1 MYLWQLTNNQQKLV
15 GVADPV
21 SAVCGKAL
29 SVGQGDGQHQF
40 QLLFVFQLRNG
51 ESDVSQISLKLIF
64 CIGFVK
70 GQCLLAQF
78 LAIVGQKYGLALM
91 SFEPGRGPKIGSHVM
106 KFSMDSGN
114 ADYNPFESFKKA
126 AMLPEADD
134 ECAMMVLHPGFVDEY
149 VLTTSY
155 ITTQRA
161 LEVAFAT
168 NPEVPAWCE
177 ANNVKLMTYA
187 DL

>member
-70 GQCLLAQF
+70 GQCLL
-78 LAIVGQKYGLALM
+78 
-91 SFEPGRGPKIGSHVM
+91 
-106 KFSMDSGN
+106 DSSW
-114 ADYNPFESFKKA
+114 PLWVRT
-126 AMLPEADD
+126 MEASWQ
-134 ECAMMVLHPGFVDEY
+134 EMVSPSLVIEG
-149 VLTTSY
+149 TCT
-155 ITTQRA
+155 
-161 LEVAFAT
+161 
-168 NPEVPAWCE
+168 
-177 ANNVKLMTYA
+177 
-187 DL
+187 